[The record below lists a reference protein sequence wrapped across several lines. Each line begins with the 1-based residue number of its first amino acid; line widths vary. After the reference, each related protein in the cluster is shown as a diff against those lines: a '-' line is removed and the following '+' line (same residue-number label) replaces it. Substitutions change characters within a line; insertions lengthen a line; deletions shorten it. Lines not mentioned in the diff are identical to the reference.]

1 MKPCVGLAE
10 SGSATSALIPHT
22 IVVLPILTSA
32 EPCAVDIEPVG
43 MLVYVR
49 PLLFRSVDCR
59 GVCDT
64 PSACAKQRC

>member
-32 EPCAVDIEPVG
+32 EPCAVDIEPVEH
-43 MLVYVR
+43 
-49 PLLFRSVDCR
+49 
-59 GVCDT
+59 
-64 PSACAKQRC
+64 